1 MPFEKGKVSNPKGR
15 PKGAKSKT
23 TAEIR
28 RVIQQVMS
36 ANLPQLQ
43 ADLDS
48 MSPGMRWMII
58 EKMTKYFMPSLTKND
73 NQNQQ
78 SGEVKITVEYTNNN
92 NESSKTNE
100 K

>member
-28 RVIQQVMS
+28 SFIQQVMS
-36 ANLPQLQ
+36 ENLPHLKE
-43 ADLDS
+43 DLDA

-78 SGEVKITVEYTNNN
+78 SGEVKIVVEYTND
-92 NESSKTNE
+92 NE
-100 K
+100 KIKNETE